1 MMYNKFY
8 INTNKEWTLTPT
20 HELIFLKWEMIMN
33 THKSR
38 TLEEISKKK
47 EKGKQDK
54 GLRAL

>member
-1 MMYNKFY
+1 
-8 INTNKEWTLTPT
+8 
-20 HELIFLKWEMIMN
+20 MIMN